1 MRTKAN
7 SSSWNGN
14 ASHSTEWA
22 LLWRTLGYSF
32 PSVLSFSPLP
42 ISSSRFWVSFTR
54 DSHLWLCESSVL
66 CPKILWFHLFTNTT
80 FDASTAW
87 TLKNLYLLTMY
98 LPSPMLIII
107 LKSYKIFSS
116 LQESNLFCMSIFP
129 PNAVLFTNMWYP
141 SILLKQSLHL
151 GYDSTPFFSF
161 FFLHHSFILS
171 YLYTSYKRNF
181 LHCIT
186 ILFFAYFLLSTSIC
200 WKGPFRIMVADLLG
214 CILGTAINGKYS
226 VSQVHF
232 PSATSIVVS
241 SINLN

>member
-14 ASHSTEWA
+14 ASHSTGWA

-32 PSVLSFSPLP
+32 PSVLNFSPLP

-54 DSHLWLCESSVL
+54 DSHLWLYESSVL
-66 CPKILWFHLFTNTT
+66 CPKILWFHLFTSTT

-161 FFLHHSFILS
+161 FFF
-171 YLYTSYKRNF
+171 
-181 LHCIT
+181 CT
-186 ILFFAYFLLSTSIC
+186 ILLFCPIYTQVIKGIFFTASLSFFLLISC
-200 WKGPFRIMVADLLG
+200 YQHLFVGKGHLELWWLI
-214 CILGTAINGKYS
+214 Y
-226 VSQVHF
+226 
-232 PSATSIVVS
+232 
-241 SINLN
+241 